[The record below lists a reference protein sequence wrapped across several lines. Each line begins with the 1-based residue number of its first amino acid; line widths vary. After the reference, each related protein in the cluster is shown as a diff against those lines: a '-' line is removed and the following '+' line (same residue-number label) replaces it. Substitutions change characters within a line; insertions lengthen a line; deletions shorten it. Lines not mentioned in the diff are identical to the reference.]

1 MNKVWIVE
9 ETRNDGTS
17 AILDVHKS
25 LESAKASV
33 LDWEKYDDDSVQFYT
48 VTVMKLQGE
57 K

>member
-48 VTVMKLQGE
+48 VTVMRVQGG
-57 K
+57 